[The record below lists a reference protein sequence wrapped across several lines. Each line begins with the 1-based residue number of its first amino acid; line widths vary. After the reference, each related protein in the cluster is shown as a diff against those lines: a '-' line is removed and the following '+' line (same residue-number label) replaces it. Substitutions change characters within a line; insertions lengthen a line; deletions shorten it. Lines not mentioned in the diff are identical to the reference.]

1 MKIEIIN
8 SDSAAV
14 LYLFSFSFSLL
25 MGDFSIGTNFTIQRE
40 CGAGSNYRM
49 DGSVYINK
57 YNMNAYSF
65 VDAFRQKKKNEKTR
79 HQNEQLEEERKKTH

>member
-1 MKIEIIN
+1 
-8 SDSAAV
+8 
-14 LYLFSFSFSLL
+14 
-25 MGDFSIGTNFTIQRE
+25 MGDFSIGTNFTRQRE

-65 VDAFRQKKKNEKTR
+65 VDAFRQKKMRKQDTKINSLKKKKKLI
-79 HQNEQLEEERKKTH
+79 EQ

>member
-1 MKIEIIN
+1 
-8 SDSAAV
+8 
-14 LYLFSFSFSLL
+14 

-65 VDAFRQKKKNEKTR
+65 VDAFRQKKKMRKQDTKMNSLKKKEKKIIK
-79 HQNEQLEEERKKTH
+79 Q

>member
-1 MKIEIIN
+1 
-8 SDSAAV
+8 
-14 LYLFSFSFSLL
+14 
-25 MGDFSIGTNFTIQRE
+25 MGDFSIGTNFTRQRE

-65 VDAFRQKKKNEKTR
+65 VDAFRQKNEKTR
-79 HQNEQLEEERKKTH
+79 HKNKQLEEEKKNSLNSKQGKKKVGTFLYRSWPRLFQN

>member
-1 MKIEIIN
+1 
-8 SDSAAV
+8 
-14 LYLFSFSFSLL
+14 
-25 MGDFSIGTNFTIQRE
+25 MGDFSIGTNFTRQRE

-65 VDAFRQKKKNEKTR
+65 VDAFRQKKNEKTR
-79 HQNEQLEEERKKTH
+79 HKNKQLEEEKKTH

>member
-1 MKIEIIN
+1 
-8 SDSAAV
+8 
-14 LYLFSFSFSLL
+14 

-65 VDAFRQKKKNEKTR
+65 VDAFRQKKNEKTR
-79 HQNEQLEEERKKTH
+79 HKNEQLEEERKKTH

>member
-1 MKIEIIN
+1 
-8 SDSAAV
+8 
-14 LYLFSFSFSLL
+14 

-65 VDAFRQKKKNEKTR
+65 VDAFRQKKKMRKQDTKMNSLKKKEKKLIK
-79 HQNEQLEEERKKTH
+79 Q

>member
-1 MKIEIIN
+1 
-8 SDSAAV
+8 
-14 LYLFSFSFSLL
+14 

-65 VDAFRQKKKNEKTR
+65 VDAFRQKKKMRKQDTKMNSLKKKEKKIVK
-79 HQNEQLEEERKKTH
+79 Q